1 MAKEVDVAKDNL
13 KGLGNTGEKNNEP
26 FGRSNVFYRSFERL
40 RRGRKTRKDV
50 TSTGVL
56 IW

>member
-13 KGLGNTGEKNNEP
+13 KGLGNAGEKNNEP